1 MTSLTDEVMRGL
13 IMMILMIKVIEEMI
27 KLSDI
32 SDDHIQ
38 TLCCLIGD

>member
-1 MTSLTDEVMRGL
+1 MTSLTDEVMREL

-32 SDDHIQ
+32 PDDHIQ
-38 TLCCLIGD
+38 TLCCLIDD